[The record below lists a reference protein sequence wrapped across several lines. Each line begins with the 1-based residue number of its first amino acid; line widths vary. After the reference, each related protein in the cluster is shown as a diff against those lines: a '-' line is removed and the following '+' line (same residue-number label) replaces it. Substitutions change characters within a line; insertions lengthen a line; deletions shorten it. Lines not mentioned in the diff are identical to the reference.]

1 MPQQYIY
8 KGDKLTADFWK
19 GRECVA
25 VLNAKGK
32 CIRGRNGNMI
42 VEFDGVKVNVLAR
55 QLRKIKP

>member
-1 MPQQYIY
+1 MAQQYIY

-19 GRECVA
+19 GRGCVA

-32 CIRGRNGNMI
+32 CIRGRNGNMLCD
-42 VEFDGVKVNVLAR
+42 FDGVKVNVLAR